1 MTSPREL
8 LTGWNIR
15 AKRKLGQVFLA
26 DKNIATRIVAGAG
39 VHADSIVME
48 IGAGLGALTLPIAR
62 TACKVYAVEKDAQL
76 AELLSTE
83 LLVNRISNV
92 EIVRRDFLELNLNA
106 VADKH
111 PLPLLVMGNL
121 PYNIS
126 SQILVKLI
134 HCRGLFSRAVLMFQ
148 RELAQRLTAR
158 PGGRDYGRLT
168 VMLRYSG
175 EVKSLTVVAANAFFP
190 KPQIDSE
197 VLEIDFFPPGKQPAA
212 DEHFL
217 FDVIKAAFGRR
228 RKTLKNALVGSQLN
242 IPKDIVLEALA
253 QTGIDPSRRAETLAV
268 REFVALANS
277 LGLLVG
283 PQP

>member
-26 DKNIATRIVAGAG
+26 DKNIANRIVAGAD
-39 VHADSIVME
+39 VDADSIVLE
-48 IGAGLGALTLPIAR
+48 IGAGTGALTLPIAR
-62 TACKVYAVEKDAQL
+62 AAGKVYAVEKDAQL

-92 EIVRRDFLELNLNA
+92 EIVRRDFLALNLHA
-106 VADKH
+106 VAAQH
-111 PLPLLVMGNL
+111 SLPLLVMGNL

-134 HCRGLFSRAVLMFQ
+134 RCRELVSRAVLMFQ

-175 EVKSLTVVAANAFFP
+175 EVRSLTVVPATAFFP

-197 VLEIDFFPPGKQPAA
+197 VLEIEFTPPGSRPVA

-242 IPKDIVLEALA
+242 IGKDIVLEALS
-253 QTGIDPSRRAETLAV
+253 QTGIEPSRRAETLTV
-268 REFVALANS
+268 NEYVALANS
-277 LGLLVG
+277 LLLLIG